1 MVTGDFREPILVSAC
16 LLGIDCRYDGA
27 NSLHKDLIEILVG
40 KIPVPFCVELFGG
53 LGVPR
58 EMCEIKS
65 GDGEDVLNNKS
76 IIVSSSGRDVTQNIV
91 NGSLAGLKICIIA
104 GIRKAILKEKSPSC
118 GVKTILMGRKPKNG
132 SGVFAAL
139 LRRNNIEIISSE
151 EI

>member
-1 MVTGDFREPILVSAC
+1 MDTDGLREPVLVSAC
-16 LLGIDCRYDGA
+16 LLGIGCRYDGG
-27 NSLHKDLIEILVG
+27 NSHRKDLIEILIGRV
-40 KIPVPFCVELFGG
+40 PVPFCPELFGG

-58 EMCEIKS
+58 ETFEITS

-76 IIVSSSGRDVTQNIV
+76 IIISPSGRDATQNFI

-104 GIRKAILKEKSPSC
+104 GIRRAILREKSPSC
-118 GVKTILMGRKPKNG
+118 GVRTVINGGNLKKG

>member
-1 MVTGDFREPILVSAC
+1 MDTAGFREPILVSAC
-16 LLGIDCRYDGA
+16 LLGIGCRYDGS
-27 NSLHKDLIEILVG
+27 NSHRKDLIEILTG
-40 KIPVPFCVELFGG
+40 KIPVPFCPELFGG

-58 EMCEIKS
+58 ETFEITY

-76 IIVSSSGRDVTQNIV
+76 VIIAPSGRDATQNFIS
-91 NGSLAGLKICIIA
+91 GSLAGLKICIIA

-118 GVKTILMGRKPKNG
+118 GVRTILNGRKPKKG
-132 SGVFAAL
+132 SGVFASL